1 MNDLFY
7 SKVDLLRHTGGRMR
21 CFGDFLAPLRRR
33 SLGIIFSLPIH
44 TTESARQL
52 DIFCC
57 LQSSDPVFP
66 ISIPSG
72 DPKIATLR
80 AGSSL
85 GKDYAKQFQLV
96 LNIQGIISEIIS
108 TLHHHYTI
116 RLGEKVLEPTSLEVL
131 TTQPTVD
138 HQLN

>member
-7 SKVDLLRHTGGRMR
+7 SKVDLLRHTGGRMGRMR

-33 SLGIIFSLPIH
+33 RLAIIFSLPIH
-44 TTESARQL
+44 TTESTRQL

-72 DPKIATLR
+72 DPKIETLR

-96 LNIQGIISEIIS
+96 LNIQGLYPKLFLLFTIT
-108 TLHHHYTI
+108 TLLD
-116 RLGEKVLEPTSLEVL
+116 LGKTC
-131 TTQPTVD
+131 
-138 HQLN
+138 LNQHPWKL

>member
-21 CFGDFLAPLRRR
+21 CFGDFLAPLRCQRR
-33 SLGIIFSLPIH
+33 LAIIFSLPIH
-44 TTESARQL
+44 TTESTRQL

-72 DPKIATLR
+72 DPKIETLR

-96 LNIQGIISEIIS
+96 LNIQGLYPKLCLFITIA
-108 TLHHHYTI
+108 TLLD
-116 RLGEKVLEPTSLEVL
+116 LGKTY
-131 TTQPTVD
+131 
-138 HQLN
+138 LNQHPWKL